1 VHVNASTY
9 RLTGLIFAAV
19 VAVIAGCCLNKIMS
33 AAQQFC
39 LRWNN
44 HQPNFV
50 TVFSSLLHS
59 QVLTDVTLAADGQQI
74 EAHKLV
80 LSACSTY
87 FQVFIALNVAHLR
100 PNLTNWIN

>member
-1 VHVNASTY
+1 
-9 RLTGLIFAAV
+9 
-19 VAVIAGCCLNKIMS
+19 MS

-87 FQVFIALNVAHLR
+87 FQVFISPERGTYSPKVD
-100 PNLTNWIN
+100 

>member
-9 RLTGLIFAAV
+9 RLTGLIFAAAL
-19 VAVIAGCCLNKIMS
+19 AVIAGCCLNKTMS

-87 FQVFIALNVAHLR
+87 FQVIITPDRA
-100 PNLTNWIN
+100 PNAAKLTNWIN